1 MARDNK
7 LLGVFHLDG
16 IPPAPAGV
24 PQIEVTFDIDAN
36 GILQVSAKDLGTGRQ
51 QSIRITGST
60 NLTREEVERM
70 VREAEANAER
80 DRQLREQAEQ
90 LNRAE
95 RLAIDTERLLKEQG
109 EAISASDRERAETLI
124 RDIREAI
131 QQQNAERAISLMSE
145 LESLTYRITEQLYQQ
160 RTAGYAGDSG
170 ATAGATS
177 GTATSGD
184 DVIDAEYR
192 EEK

>member
-1 MARDNK
+1 
-7 LLGVFHLDG
+7 
-16 IPPAPAGV
+16 V

-70 VREAEANAER
+70 IREAEANAER
-80 DRQLREQAEQ
+80 DRKLREQAEQ

-95 RLAIDTERLLKEQG
+95 RLAIDTERLLKEHG
-109 EAISASDRERAETLI
+109 ESVNASDRERAEALI

-160 RTAGYAGDSG
+160 RTAGYTSSSS

-177 GTATSGD
+177 GTSGD

>member
-1 MARDNK
+1 M
-7 LLGVFHLDG
+7 G
-16 IPPAPAGV
+16 
-24 PQIEVTFDIDAN
+24 
-36 GILQVSAKDLGTGRQ
+36 
-51 QSIRITGST
+51 
-60 NLTREEVERM
+60 
-70 VREAEANAER
+70 
-80 DRQLREQAEQ
+80 
-90 LNRAE
+90 
-95 RLAIDTERLLKEQG
+95 
-109 EAISASDRERAETLI
+109 
-124 RDIREAI
+124 
-131 QQQNAERAISLMSE
+131 E